1 MDSYA
6 SRPLTEAELRYAQ
19 IEKESFAITFMES
32 RSLVGPAH
40 RLVFKVDTD
49 HKPLM
54 PLFPSK
60 LIDELPIRIQRFKMR
75 LIRYC
80 KSCV

>member
-6 SRPLTEAELRYAQ
+6 SRPLTEAEQRYAQ
-19 IEKESFAITFMES
+19 IEKESFAITW
-32 RSLVGPAH
+32 SLDHWSDLLIVMF
-40 RLVFKVDTD
+40 FKVDTD

-54 PLFPSK
+54 PLFSSK

-75 LIRYC
+75 LIRY
-80 KSCV
+80 